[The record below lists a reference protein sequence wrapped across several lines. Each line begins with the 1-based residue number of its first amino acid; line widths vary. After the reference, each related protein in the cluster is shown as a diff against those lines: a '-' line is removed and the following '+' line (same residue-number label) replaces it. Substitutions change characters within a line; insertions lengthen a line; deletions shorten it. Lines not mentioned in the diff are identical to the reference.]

1 MSREEDFSPR
11 YIYLTIAEAIEIHR
25 QLIDEF
31 GGIHGLRDQGL
42 LEAAIFRPQNGYY
55 DDLIHEAAA
64 LMESLAN
71 NHAFLDGNKRVSL
84 AVTDTFLRINGNYLK
99 LEPLAAYKFIT
110 ESISKREFRI
120 QQIREWLAAHVQPLE
135 QARAS
140 TGILSASSAQR

>member
-1 MSREEDFSPR
+1 MAAEKDPSPR
-11 YIYLTIAEAIEIHR
+11 YVYLTVGEAIEMHR

-64 LMESLAN
+64 LMESLAS

-84 AVTDTFLRINGNYLK
+84 AVTDTFLRINGYYLE

-110 ESISKREFRI
+110 ESISKSEFRVR
-120 QQIREWLAAHVQPLE
+120 QIREWLTAHTRPLK
-135 QARAS
+135 A
-140 TGILSASSAQR
+140 G

>member
-1 MSREEDFSPR
+1 MATETELSPQ
-11 YIYLTIAEAIEIHR
+11 YIYLTVAEAIEMHR

-64 LMESLAN
+64 LMESLAS
-71 NHAFLDGNKRVSL
+71 NHAFLDGNKRISL
-84 AVTDTFLRINGNYLK
+84 AATDTFLRINGRHLV
-99 LEPLAAYKFIT
+99 LETIAAHKFIT

-120 QQIREWLAAHVQPLE
+120 GQIREWLAAHVRPLE
-135 QARAS
+135 ED
-140 TGILSASSAQR
+140 